1 MKPGVFPLGSLESRA
16 AARLLAERQKAGLIP
31 VLSIQVVHV
40 GDPENSPLPWSVEMD
55 PTFIEGDWD
64 CWMTRQ
70 ELEAAQRVARHSMPQ
85 EFPRSEGKI
94 ETLHAG

>member
-1 MKPGVFPLGSLESRA
+1 MKPGDFPLGSLESRA
-16 AARLLAERQKAGLIP
+16 AARLLSERRKAGLIP

-40 GDPENSPLPWSVEMD
+40 GDPENSPLPWYVEMD
-55 PTFIEGDWD
+55 PEFIESDWD

-85 EFPRSEGKI
+85 EFPRSEGEN
-94 ETLHAG
+94 ETLQ